1 MAEKRYYWM
10 KMKPDF
16 FQSKEIKKLRRIAG
30 GDTFTIIYLK
40 MLLKS
45 ITTGGKLYF
54 ESVEET
60 FAEEIALDLD
70 EDVENVNLTIGFLL
84 THGLIEKLSEDSIL
98 LPEAVENTGSEGS
111 SAARVRALRDRKALQ
126 CNADVTNCNTDIEKE
141 KEKEKD
147 KEIDIYISTP
157 AAQEEE
163 QSKKK
168 TDKRKPFGEYS
179 HVKLTDEQYA
189 RLCEDFGEHRV
200 SEYIGKI
207 DNWMQMYGKKPYKDF
222 NLAIRQWMAK
232 DGIHP
237 KKKEGELEGVI

>member
-1 MAEKRYYWM
+1 MAEKRFFWM

-16 FQSKEIKKLRRIAG
+16 FQSKEIKKLRKLAG

-40 MLLKS
+40 MLLHS
-45 ITTGGKLYF
+45 IATGGKLYF
-54 ESVEET
+54 ESVEDT
-60 FAEEIALDLD
+60 FADEIALDID
-70 EDVENVNLTIGFLL
+70 EDAENVKLTIGFLL
-84 THGLIEKLSEDSIL
+84 SHGLIDQLSEDEIL
-98 LPEAVENTGSEGS
+98 LPEAVKNTGSEGS
-111 SAARVRALRDRKALQ
+111 SASRVRALRERKALQ
-126 CNADVTNCNTDIEKE
+126 CNGDVTKCNIEIEKE
-141 KEKEKD
+141 IEKEI
-147 KEIDIYISTP
+147 ECIST
-157 AAQEEE
+157 AAE
-163 QSKKK
+163 QQDCSTTQKK

-200 SEYIGKI
+200 SEYIEKI